1 MSMSEVALKE
11 AKILLAVKTFE
22 VGRTSLGQ
30 FPAGMDEQSI
40 RELIDYYDTQTDEDA
55 AAEHEE
61 ALAQPTWTLMDV
73 PTELVPV
80 FRELIARHQQKREH
94 RKGPP

>member
-1 MSMSEVALKE
+1 MKGNE
-11 AKILLAVKTFE
+11 
-22 VGRTSLGQ
+22 

-40 RELIDYYDTQTDEDA
+40 RELVDYYDAQTDEDA
-55 AAEHEE
+55 AAEHEA
-61 ALAQPTWTLMDV
+61 ALAHPTGTLMDV

-94 RKGPP
+94 RKRA

>member
-1 MSMSEVALKE
+1 MKSNE
-11 AKILLAVKTFE
+11 
-22 VGRTSLGQ
+22 

-40 RELIDYYDTQTDEDA
+40 RELVDYYDNQTDEDA
-55 AAEHEE
+55 ATEYEA
-61 ALAQPTWTLMDV
+61 ALAQPTGTLMDV

-94 RKGPP
+94 RKRA

>member
-1 MSMSEVALKE
+1 MKGNE
-11 AKILLAVKTFE
+11 
-22 VGRTSLGQ
+22 

-40 RELIDYYDTQTDEDA
+40 RDLVDYYDSQTDEDA
-55 AAEHEE
+55 AVEHEA
-61 ALAQPTWTLMDV
+61 ALARPTGTLMDV

-94 RKGPP
+94 

>member
-1 MSMSEVALKE
+1 MKGNE
-11 AKILLAVKTFE
+11 
-22 VGRTSLGQ
+22 

-40 RELIDYYDTQTDEDA
+40 RDLVDYYDSQTDEDA
-55 AAEHEE
+55 AAEHEA
-61 ALAQPTWTLMDV
+61 ALAHPTGTLMDV

-94 RKGPP
+94 RKRA